1 MNIHPFKTLYPQQSM
16 IVSMDKFCE
25 EAKEAYNHYK
35 EAGLLD
41 RYQASALYILQIETT
56 RRKHTGLVCLNDVG
70 DFFSGKVKKHEKTL
84 SEREQHQ
91 IDLLL
96 RWDAVLKPV
105 LLTYPEVEAIETWM
119 SAYTHAHRPFLITRF
134 EKEHQTHRVWAVTQ
148 ATDIQTLQALF
159 AQNIKSTYIADGHHR
174 TSTLATLHDQFSA
187 QYPEHDFDHLFCAF
201 FASSQLD
208 ILDYNRVIEG
218 VKQKGALQLMVHLSH
233 YFEINSLAEARRP
246 NEKHEMVLYLR
257 KGWFSLRLKP
267 EVLQQYKEQA
277 VVLDA
282 TLLNELVLESFF
294 HITDIRTDKRIIY
307 VEGSKGFK
315 GILKNAG
322 SGNDRAGF
330 MLYPVDVQDMMRL
343 ADLGESLPPKSTYFS
358 PRLRSGLLVQELR
371 KIKE

>member
-1 MNIHPFKTLYPQQSM
+1 MNIHPFKTLYPQQSL
-16 IVSMDKFCE
+16 IASMDRFCE
-25 EAKEAYNHYK
+25 EAKEAYNHYHQS
-35 EAGLLD
+35 GLFS
-41 RYQASALYILQIETT
+41 RYQKPALYILQIETT
-56 RRKHTGLVCLNDVG
+56 RRKHTGLVCLNEVD
-70 DFFSGKVKKHEKTL
+70 DFFAGKVKKHEKTL

-105 LLTYPEVEAIETWM
+105 LLTYPHVEAIETWM
-119 SAYTHAHRPFLITRF
+119 TEYTHAHRPFLITRF
-134 EKEHQTHRVWAVTQ
+134 EKDHQTHRVWAVTDLK
-148 ATDIQTLQALF
+148 DIQALQTLF
-159 AQNIKSTYIADGHHR
+159 AQHIKGTYIADGHHR

-201 FASSQLD
+201 FAAPQLD
-208 ILDYNRVIEG
+208 ILDYNRVVEG

-233 YFEINSLAEARRP
+233 YFVIESLAEARKP

-257 KGWFSLRLKP
+257 KSWFSLRLKP
-267 EVLQQYKEQA
+267 EVLQAYNEHT

-282 TLLNELVLESFF
+282 TLLNTLVLEPFF
-294 HITDIRTDKRIIY
+294 HITDVRMDKRITY

-330 MLYPVDVQDMMRL
+330 MLYPVDFEDMMRL

-371 KIKE
+371 KTKE